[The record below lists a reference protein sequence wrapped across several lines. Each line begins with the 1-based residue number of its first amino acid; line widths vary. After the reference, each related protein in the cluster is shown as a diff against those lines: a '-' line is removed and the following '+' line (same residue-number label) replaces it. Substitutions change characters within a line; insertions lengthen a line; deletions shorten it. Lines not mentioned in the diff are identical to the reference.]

1 MLNPNERKLYLEA
14 LKPPADYTLD
24 RGIATTYSL
33 DLLTLLIVPLSL
45 VLFDYGGD
53 DDLKDQTKMLE
64 ALQRTSDRL
73 TIYCQ
78 RGLIAVP
85 KIKSL
90 LYSYLEKTVVEID
103 APGTF
108 HPKTW
113 LLRFTSE
120 RKHAKYRFICLSRNL
135 TFDKS
140 WDTLLVLD
148 GELTEST
155 QTENQALIDYMGSLP
170 LLAGVASQDLGEITD
185 ELSRVKF
192 EAPPGFSNK
201 IIFWPVGIDGYRRNP
216 LLGKADRMLI
226 ISPFV
231 SDKLLQ
237 DVVKKSEANCILLSR
252 LDSLDALQLETIDLF
267 ERILI
272 LDEPD
277 LEEND
282 EGDETVQENDRSNLH
297 AKLYVIEQGNTTRVL
312 TGSAN
317 ATNAAFSINTEFMVE
332 MRANKNV
339 FSVDSFLSSEKNLFG
354 SVVRDYKRNDSVSVD
369 EVKAKLE
376 AMVKEVRQQ
385 ITSSNFSLE
394 VLPGEDKGT
403 FNLGLF
409 YERDS
414 FELIAGAS
422 VICWPITLQD
432 NMAKDISYLGKGGLF
447 FNNLSAVALTSFMAF
462 DISVCADDN
471 KSSARFVLNLPLVGM
486 PEDRYENILIQIIS
500 DRNRFLRYLILLLSE
515 GKIIQPGLI
524 EFVAKGDSGDGSAL
538 NKLISELP
546 LLEELIRA
554 LSRNPKKIDRIDRLV
569 RELQK
574 TEEGREI
581 LPEEFGLIWGPIW
594 EARLRM
600 VDKR

>member
-45 VLFDYGGD
+45 VLFDYGGE
-53 DDLKDQTKMLE
+53 DDLTDQTKMLE

-120 RKHAKYRFICLSRNL
+120 GQPAKYRFICLSRNL

-155 QTENQALIDYMGSLP
+155 QTGNQPLIDYMGSLP
-170 LLAGVASQDLGEITD
+170 LLAGVASQDLDEITD

-192 EAPPGFSNK
+192 EAPPGFSRK
-201 IIFWPVGIDGYRRNP
+201 IIFWPVGIGGYKRNP

-226 ISPFV
+226 VSPFV

-237 DVVKKSEANCILLSR
+237 DVVKKSGASCILLSR
-252 LDSLDALQLETIDLF
+252 LDSLDALQLETIGLF

-282 EGDETVQENDRSNLH
+282 EGDEAVQENDRSDLH
-297 AKLYVIEQGNTTRVL
+297 AKLFIIEQRNTTRVL

-332 MRANKNV
+332 MRADKNV
-339 FSVDSFLSSEKNLFG
+339 FSVDSFLLADKNLFG
-354 SVVRDYKRNDSVSVD
+354 SVIREYKRNDSASVD
-369 EVKAKLE
+369 EAKAKLE

-385 ITSSNFSLE
+385 IISSNYRLE

-409 YERDS
+409 HERDS
-414 FELIAGAS
+414 LELIAEAS
-422 VICWPITLQD
+422 VKCWPITLPD
-432 NMAKDISYLGKGGLF
+432 SMAKDIGSLEKSGLF
-447 FNNLSAVALTSFMAF
+447 FNNLSTVALTSFMAF
-462 DISVCADDN
+462 DIGVCAEN
-471 KSSARFVLNLPLVGM
+471 KKSSVQFVLNLPLVGM
-486 PEDRYENILIQIIS
+486 PEGRYENILIQIIS
-500 DRNRFLRYLILLLSE
+500 DRNRFLRYLILLLAE
-515 GKIIQPGLI
+515 DKIIQPGLI
-524 EFVAKGDSGDGSAL
+524 EFITKGDSGNGPIM

-554 LSRNPKKIDRIDRLV
+554 LSRNPKKIDRIDHLV

-581 LPEEFGLIWGPIW
+581 LPEEFGLIWEPIW